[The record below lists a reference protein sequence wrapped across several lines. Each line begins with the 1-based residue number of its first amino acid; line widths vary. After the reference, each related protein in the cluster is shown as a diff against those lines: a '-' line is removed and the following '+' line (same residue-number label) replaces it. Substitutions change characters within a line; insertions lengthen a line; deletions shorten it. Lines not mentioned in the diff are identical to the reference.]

1 MDSYLIGCL
10 LIETFFWATLS
21 SQSYFEMIP
30 VRAMIYGLS
39 LLLFYPVA
47 ARFARE
53 RKGRAQNVPAAEGVR
68 SPADALA
75 VHLPENI
82 TVYYRPAPLV
92 RRLHA
97 LAVDGVLIA
106 ALSGMWWFA
115 MAIAAGVFRVHALA
129 GVGFE
134 LGLLL
139 VPLTYFL
146 WQEAN
151 NDGQTMGKKQAGI
164 RAIHESGRALTF
176 SEVFARNILRPLLL
190 LPPFNLIEAFSMR
203 TNGWRQRLGDLAA
216 GSVVI
221 IDPK

>member
-10 LIETFFWATLS
+10 LIETFFFTTFSTPQYVEL
-21 SQSYFEMIP
+21 IP
-30 VRAMIYGLS
+30 VRALIYGLA
-39 LLLFYPVA
+39 LLMFYPVA

-53 RKGRAQNVPAAEGVR
+53 RKEHEAQVPQPEGQ
-68 SPADALA
+68 PAPTDALA

-97 LAVDGVLIA
+97 AAVDAVMIA
-106 ALSGMWWFA
+106 AMAGMWWFA
-115 MAIAAGVFRVHALA
+115 MAILSDMFRARALA
-129 GVGFE
+129 GIGLE

-139 VPLTYFL
+139 VPMSYFI
-146 WQEAN
+146 WGEAN

-176 SEVFARNILRPLLL
+176 SEVFARNILRPLMV
-190 LPPFNLIEAFSMR
+190 LPPFNLIEAFSIR